1 MDKANM
7 DDYTIKRDA
16 DTMQSVNEFSAYVD
30 TLPISAEHHNEL
42 VRLALK
48 VFNAAERNAF
58 LLGGEIACKAMK
70 EFAK

>member
-16 DTMQSVNEFSAYVD
+16 DTMQSANEFSAYVD
-30 TLPISAEHHNEL
+30 TLPISAEHRNEL

-58 LLGGEIACKAMK
+58 LLGGEIAYKAMK
-70 EFAK
+70 KFAK

>member
-30 TLPISAEHHNEL
+30 TLPISAEHRNEL

-58 LLGGEIACKAMK
+58 LLDGEIACKAMK